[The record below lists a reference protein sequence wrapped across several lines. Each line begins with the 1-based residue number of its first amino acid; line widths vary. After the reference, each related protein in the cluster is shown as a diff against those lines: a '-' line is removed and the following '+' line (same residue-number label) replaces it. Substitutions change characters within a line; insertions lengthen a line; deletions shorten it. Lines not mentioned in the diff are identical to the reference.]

1 MDKFD
6 KYQDVPK
13 VATFRD
19 MVDLITRNLHQQILR
34 EFQLLWIVADPFAGH
49 FRIGEGA
56 SFEERSRVSA
66 EQEKVL
72 PAAPSTTIMHFLFR
86 VGLSYLASGSQFH

>member
-1 MDKFD
+1 MDKFE

-49 FRIGEGA
+49 FSVGEGA
-56 SFEERSRVSA
+56 SFEDRSRMAA
-66 EQEKVL
+66 EQERVL
-72 PAAPSTTIMHFLFR
+72 LPNHLPHLCLQCFL
-86 VGLSYLASGSQFH
+86 LAFTGRLVL

>member
-1 MDKFD
+1 MDKFE

-13 VATFRD
+13 VAMFRD
-19 MVDLITRNLHQQILR
+19 MVDLITRNLHQQTLR

-49 FRIGEGA
+49 FKAGDGA
-56 SFEERSRVSA
+56 SFEERSHMSS

-72 PAAPSTTIMHFLFR
+72 PATLSRVIIAFVSHF
-86 VGLSYLASGSQFH
+86 VCNNTSI

>member
-1 MDKFD
+1 MKCCDCREKYAENASKLESVLCLMDKFE

-49 FRIGEGA
+49 FRGGEGA
-56 SFEERSRVSA
+56 TFEERRRMAS

-72 PAAPSTTIMHFLFR
+72 SSA
-86 VGLSYLASGSQFH
+86 